1 MNSFSSMGRSGSLPS
16 VVGSFSPRGKTL
28 RAGAP
33 TGGAF
38 TMSEKR
44 VCAAPRIY
52 MHFFGHFH
60 PPNPPKGRAKA
71 RSPLLNRT
79 FRTDSMRP
87 RRIYSAK
94 GAFTLSID
102 RAISCFP
109 PGQSSPKARFS
120 LALIRPMS
128 YIGANNTRQA
138 YVPQG
143 KAQIGGL
150 LFWSACLQKNSK
162 KRR

>member
-1 MNSFSSMGRSGSLPS
+1 
-16 VVGSFSPRGKTL
+16 
-28 RAGAP
+28 
-33 TGGAF
+33 
-38 TMSEKR
+38 MSEKR

-102 RAISCFP
+102 QKKHETARLARKNGPADGPIGSAPAVFCGVRQRNSEKSASISTN
-109 PGQSSPKARFS
+109 K
-120 LALIRPMS
+120 IR
-128 YIGANNTRQA
+128 GFER
-138 YVPQG
+138 
-143 KAQIGGL
+143 K
-150 LFWSACLQKNSK
+150 
-162 KRR
+162 

>member
-1 MNSFSSMGRSGSLPS
+1 
-16 VVGSFSPRGKTL
+16 
-28 RAGAP
+28 
-33 TGGAF
+33 
-38 TMSEKR
+38 MSEKR

-102 RAISCFP
+102 RFILP
-109 PGQSSPKARFS
+109 P
-120 LALIRPMS
+120 
-128 YIGANNTRQA
+128 
-138 YVPQG
+138 
-143 KAQIGGL
+143 
-150 LFWSACLQKNSK
+150 
-162 KRR
+162 